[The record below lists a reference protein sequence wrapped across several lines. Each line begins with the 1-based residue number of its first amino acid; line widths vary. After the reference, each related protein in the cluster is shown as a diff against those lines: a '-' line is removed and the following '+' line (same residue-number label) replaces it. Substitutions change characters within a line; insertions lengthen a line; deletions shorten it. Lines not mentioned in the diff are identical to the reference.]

1 MTSTLLEQ
9 ASSGNS
15 EAIAAIIN
23 CSLQKKHISASVNLD
38 HGNLHIMLDAQKVP
52 SEDADNYIF
61 NGIKSLKIEPAYEVY
76 VYGRK
81 LGEPFATWCHRHE
94 LKVRPFAMASFPD
107 RQSNKEKSNS
117 GLTIQLSGTNNQ
129 DLNVDIVQIIGLF
142 GVAITFFGMLSP
154 ILTAPG
160 VGTLNYFRN
169 GAEEAIILSVLTLF
183 STFFLFRKNFA
194 WLYGPSVWSF
204 LLVGGTFWHYQS
216 YIAEVK
222 AEIDRDLAGN
232 PFRGIADMALAATGL
247 SWGWFFLFLGTGLV
261 VLAAYLRKRKLDKQA
276 FLSLITPVLAA
287 VVFFVFS
294 MPYYAYDS
302 QRQSRR
308 ADESEA
314 MTYMGTINRGQQAFR
329 LDNDTF
335 AESIDQLD
343 LGLRSQTE
351 DYKYEIT
358 ISDDDM
364 TAVTA
369 VPRKGSRSSFI
380 GAVLVVGDGNEIGT
394 TRSIACKSDQPS
406 QSAPSL
412 PSMTEDGQLQCASG
426 SSEK

>member
-9 ASSGNS
+9 ASSGNPD
-15 EAIAAIIN
+15 AIAAIITR
-23 CSLQKKHISASVNLD
+23 SLQKKQISASVNLD

-52 SEDADNYIF
+52 SEDAANYIF
-61 NGIKSLKIEPAYEVY
+61 NGIKSLNIEPAYEVY

-94 LKVRPFAMASFPD
+94 LKVRPFAMASFSN
-107 RQSNKEKSNS
+107 RQSDTEKSDS
-117 GLTIQLSGTNNQ
+117 GLIIKLSGTTNQ
-129 DLNVDIVQIIGLF
+129 DLNLDVAQLIGFL
-142 GVAITFFGMLSP
+142 GVATTLFGMLSP

-160 VGTLNYFRN
+160 MGTLNYFRN
-169 GAEEAIILSVLTLF
+169 GTEEAIILSIFTVF
-183 STFFLFRKNFA
+183 SAFFLFRKNYA

-204 LLVGGTFWHYQS
+204 FLVGGTFWYYQS

-261 VLAAYLRKRKLDKQA
+261 VLAAYLRKRRLDKQA

-287 VVFFVFS
+287 IAFFIFS

-314 MTYMGTINRGQQAFR
+314 MTYIGSINRGQQAFR
-329 LDNDTF
+329 LDNDIF
-335 AESIDQLD
+335 AESLDQLD

-380 GAVLVVGDGNEIGT
+380 GAVFVVEDENEIGT
-394 TRSIACKSDQPS
+394 TRSITCKSDQPS

-412 PSMTEDGQLQCASG
+412 PSMTEGDQMQCASG
-426 SSEK
+426 SSEN